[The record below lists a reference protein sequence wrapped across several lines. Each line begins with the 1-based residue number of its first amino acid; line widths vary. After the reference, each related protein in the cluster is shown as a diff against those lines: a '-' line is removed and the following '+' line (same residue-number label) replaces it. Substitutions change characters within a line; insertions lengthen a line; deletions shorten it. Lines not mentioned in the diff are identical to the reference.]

1 MSVRLILRGVDE
13 LRDALRRLPEELT
26 GEGGAIIR
34 DAATAAHD
42 DVDTVFNAHE
52 VTGTL
57 ERRLE
62 LVEVAGGRFGSILK
76 VVDRAKHAW
85 MFEYGT
91 VARHWRNGKLT
102 GTMPA
107 ANVFVKAM
115 IHRRESMWDR
125 LRRLV
130 EDHGLKVS
138 GRV

>member
-13 LRDALRRLPEELT
+13 LKTALRSLPQELT
-26 GEGGAIIR
+26 GEGGALVR
-34 DAATAAHD
+34 DAATMAYR
-42 DVDTVFNAHE
+42 DVDTVFSAHE

-85 MFEYGT
+85 MFEHGT

-107 ANVFVKAM
+107 ENIFVKSM
-115 IHRRESMWDR
+115 IRRRESMWDR

-130 EDHGLKVS
+130 EDHGLTVS